1 MKKWKNIIDQY
12 IASGD
17 RNIEEPNEFTFNQC
31 QLKVALG
38 VCFALKSWK
47 EYLLLFTYLITLG
60 KDVTLLLITKFK
72 TNRHLSNLFV
82 NRIPN

>member
-31 QLKVALG
+31 QLNQTARCVICNISYGPSVWLILG
-38 VCFALKSWK
+38 
-47 EYLLLFTYLITLG
+47 
-60 KDVTLLLITKFK
+60 
-72 TNRHLSNLFV
+72 LS
-82 NRIPN
+82 